1 MLALLALA
9 SSVFWGTSD
18 FFAGLKAR
26 TIAPPAVVAVTQGFA
41 LLALS
46 VILLARHTGFS
57 PSFSGN
63 GPFWAI
69 AAGVAGALG
78 LVCFYTA
85 LASGTMG
92 VVAPISSLGALVP
105 VFLGLL
111 TGEHPS
117 VTAWVGMAVAVTGAA
132 LASGPELTGAVP
144 PRPVLLAAV
153 AAACFGTAL
162 YCLDR
167 GARYSL
173 LETLWG
179 MRATSVVLF
188 LIAGLVARSVGGTR
202 VRDLPALAVIGL
214 GDVTANAVRILLVPG
229 HGQRVQRA
237 RLAVPGRHALLGEA
251 ASGRAV
257 ASRPVHRGCA
267 DPGRRGRHR
276 ALTRAPWVGCSC
288 ENLPGDVLPED
299 PPRQCP
305 DPRRPTSERAAHAGL
320 VHASGGPLAA

>member
-1 MLALLALA
+1 MLPLLALA
-9 SSVFWGTSD
+9 SSVFWGASD

-46 VILLARHTGFS
+46 VILLVRHTGFS

-117 VTAWVGMAVAVTGAA
+117 LTAWVGMAVAVMGAA

-179 MRATSVVLF
+179 MRATSVGLF

-202 VRDLPALAVIGL
+202 VHDLPALAVIGL
-214 GDVTANAVRILLVPG
+214 GDVTANGLFAFSSSQGMVSVASVLGSLYPVATLFW
-229 HGQRVQRA
+229 A
-237 RLAVPGRHALLGEA
+237 RLLLGE
-251 ASGRAV
+251 RL
-257 ASRPVHRGCA
+257 
-267 DPGRRGRHR
+267 RRVQSIGV
-276 ALTRAPWVGCSC
+276 ALTLVGVVAIA
-288 ENLPGDVLPED
+288 L
-299 PPRQCP
+299 
-305 DPRRPTSERAAHAGL
+305 
-320 VHASGGPLAA
+320 

>member
-26 TIAPPAVVAVTQGFA
+26 TLSPPAVVAITQGFA
-41 LLALS
+41 LIALS
-46 VILLARHTGFS
+46 VILLVRNTGFS
-57 PSFSGN
+57 PSFTGN
-63 GPFWAI
+63 GPLWAI
-69 AAGVAGALG
+69 AAGAAGALG

-117 VTAWVGMAVAVTGAA
+117 ELAWAGMAVAVAGAA

-144 PRPVLLAAV
+144 PRPVMLAAV

-167 GARYSL
+167 GARYAL
-173 LETLWG
+173 VETLWG
-179 MRATSVVLF
+179 MRATSVALF

-202 VRDLPALAVIGL
+202 GRDLPALAVIGL
-214 GDVTANAVRILLVPG
+214 ADVTANGLFAFASSRGMVSVASVLGSLYPVATLFW
-229 HGQRVQRA
+229 A
-237 RLAVPGRHALLGEA
+237 RMLLGERLRHVQA
-251 ASGRAV
+251 IGVVMTLVGVV
-257 ASRPVHRGCA
+257 AI
-267 DPGRRGRHR
+267 
-276 ALTRAPWVGCSC
+276 AL
-288 ENLPGDVLPED
+288 
-299 PPRQCP
+299 
-305 DPRRPTSERAAHAGL
+305 
-320 VHASGGPLAA
+320 

>member
-9 SSVFWGTSD
+9 SSAFWGTSD

-41 LLALS
+41 FLALS
-46 VILLARHTGFS
+46 VILLVRHSGFS

-63 GPFWAI
+63 GPLWAI
-69 AAGVAGALG
+69 AAGASGAVG

-111 TGEHPS
+111 TGEHPTA
-117 VTAWVGMAVAVTGAA
+117 TAWVGMAVAVAGAA

-144 PRPVLLAAV
+144 ARPVILAAV

-179 MRATSVVLF
+179 MRATSVAMF
-188 LIAGLVARSVGGTR
+188 LLAGLVAGSVGGAR
-202 VRDLPALAVIGL
+202 GRDLPALAVIGL
-214 GDVTANAVRILLVPG
+214 GDVTANGLFAFASSRGMVSVASVLGSLYPVATLFW
-229 HGQRVQRA
+229 A
-237 RLAVPGRHALLGEA
+237 RLLLKERLRHVQTIG
-251 ASGRAV
+251 V
-257 ASRPVHRGCA
+257 
-267 DPGRRGRHR
+267 
-276 ALTRAPWVGCSC
+276 ALTLVG
-288 ENLPGDVLPED
+288 VV
-299 PPRQCP
+299 
-305 DPRRPTSERAAHAGL
+305 AIA
-320 VHASGGPLAA
+320 V